1 MTSFK
6 NTKKDETFKDLKAK
20 NMKEL
25 IDRNQDNYAFFLSN
39 GFDNN
44 NNKYFPNKGQKF
56 SSQLDFYFNFLSV
69 WFITVTIII
78 RT

>member
-1 MTSFK
+1 MTIFK

-56 SSQLDFYFNFLSV
+56 SSQLDFYFSFLSV

>member
-1 MTSFK
+1 
-6 NTKKDETFKDLKAK
+6 
-20 NMKEL
+20 MKEL

-56 SSQLDFYFNFLSV
+56 SSQLDFYFNFL
-69 WFITVTIII
+69 
-78 RT
+78 

>member
-39 GFDNN
+39 GSDNN
-44 NNKYFPNKGQKF
+44 NNKYFPNKGQN
-56 SSQLDFYFNFLSV
+56 SQASLTSTSIFLVSGSLQ
-69 WFITVTIII
+69 
-78 RT
+78 

>member
-1 MTSFK
+1 
-6 NTKKDETFKDLKAK
+6 
-20 NMKEL
+20 MKEL
-25 IDRNQDNYAFFLSN
+25 IDRNQDKKKHNYYAFFLSN
-39 GFDNN
+39 GSDNN

-78 RT
+78 WT